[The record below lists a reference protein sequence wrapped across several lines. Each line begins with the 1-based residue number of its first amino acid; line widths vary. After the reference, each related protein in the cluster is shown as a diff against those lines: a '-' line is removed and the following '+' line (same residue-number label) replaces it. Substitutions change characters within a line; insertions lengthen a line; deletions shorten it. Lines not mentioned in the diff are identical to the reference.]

1 MNVRINH
8 RICWRV
14 IGLMLFFAL
23 LSVSVPAFSC
33 TAYAVE
39 EGADNDI
46 AERDSTEGSGA
57 FVVGGFAQGS
67 NDYAG
72 KTAED
77 SNPQVVE
84 SQDSSTTEKLSG
96 WQWDGLSWYYYL
108 DGCRLTGMQNV
119 DDSLYYLD
127 PARDGAMS
135 CGWIFA
141 DNKWYF
147 ASPSGALT
155 SGWQLIGG
163 QWYWF
168 DSLDGCSMVTG
179 RRVIDGHP
187 YLLGTYGLINGWC
200 LDNGLWYWGSNGVV
214 LTGWL
219 QTGDNWYW
227 LDPANEGAMSR
238 GIVSVGSSR
247 YYLSDSGAM
256 AVGWAFDGTDWYYA
270 DGSGALASGWR
281 SVNGAWY
288 WLDAAN
294 DYKMATGFS
303 AIGPNRYHFSSTGAL
318 SLGWFMSD
326 GDWYYAEPSNASGI
340 VKTGWLK
347 DGGQYYYLDPA
358 ADGKMLLGYFS
369 VNGKSYYAK
378 ASGAVACREWVDA
391 QDSVTEES
399 SKAFAGSDC
408 SLCGT
413 LRNGKLFTSNGD
425 GESVEA
431 RGFVTLG
438 GCKFYADP
446 TDSSLSVGWLNVNG
460 NWYFFDETAGYARS
474 GWLYKDGSWFYL
486 DPSTYVMK
494 TGWVAV
500 DGSWYY
506 LNPSGYMQTGWL
518 NLGGIWYWLDAG
530 GAMATGWRVVDGSW
544 NYFMANGA
552 WVSDYMDAKAQSYS
566 SNTNWLI
573 LVDTSRCITSIYTGS
588 WNNWSLNRRYVC
600 STGKASTPTVIGEYQ
615 VYGKGY
621 SFGHGY
627 TCYYY
632 TQFYGDYLFHSS
644 PYYVNSN
651 RVIDPTMG
659 VPSSAGCVRLEIQ
672 NAKWIYDNIPFG
684 TKVVTY

>member
-1 MNVRINH
+1 MNVQIEH

-14 IGLMLFFAL
+14 IGLMLFSAL

-39 EGADNDI
+39 EGADNGVVD
-46 AERDSTEGSGA
+46 RDSTGGSGA
-57 FVVGGFAQGS
+57 FVGGGCSQDPS
-67 NDYAG
+67 DCAG
-72 KTAED
+72 KSSED
-77 SNPQVVE
+77 SNQQVVE
-84 SQDSSTTEKLSG
+84 SQEPSRTEKLSG
-96 WQWDGLSWYYYL
+96 WQWNGLSWYYYL
-108 DGCRLTGMQNV
+108 DGCRLTGMQNI

-135 CGWIFA
+135 CGWILT
-141 DNKWYF
+141 DNKWYY
-147 ASPSGALT
+147 ASPSGALA
-155 SGWQLIGG
+155 SGWQFIGG

-168 DSLDGCSMVTG
+168 DPLNSCSMATG

-187 YLLGTYGLINGWC
+187 YLLGAYGLINGWC
-200 LDNGLWYWGSNGVV
+200 LDNGLWYWGCNGEV

-219 QTGDNWYW
+219 QADNSWYW
-227 LDPANEGAMSR
+227 LDPANDGAMSR

-256 AVGWAFDGTDWYYA
+256 VVGWAFDGTDWYYA
-270 DGSGALASGWR
+270 DSSGALASGWR
-281 SVNGAWY
+281 SANGAWY
-288 WLDAAN
+288 WLDVAN
-294 DYKMATGFS
+294 DNRMATGFYV
-303 AIGPNRYHFSSTGAL
+303 IGSNRHHFSSTGAL

-326 GDWYYAEPSNASGI
+326 GDWYYAEPSHASGI

-347 DGGQYYYLDPA
+347 DGSQYYYLDPA
-358 ADGKMLLGYFS
+358 ADGRMMLGHFS

-391 QDSVTEES
+391 QGSYAEEP

-408 SLCGT
+408 SLCGA
-413 LRNGKLFTSNGD
+413 LRSGKLFISNDD
-425 GESVEA
+425 GELAEA
-431 RGFVTLG
+431 HGFVTLG

-446 TDSSLSVGWLNVNG
+446 TDGSLCVGWKSVNG
-460 NWYFFDETAGYARS
+460 KWYFFDEAAGYAKS

-500 DGSWYY
+500 NGSWYY
-506 LNPSGYMQTGWL
+506 LNSSGFMQTGWL
-518 NLGGIWYWLDAG
+518 NLGGTWYWLDAS

-573 LVDTSRCITSIYTGS
+573 LVDTSRCVTSIYTGS

-651 RVIDPTMG
+651 RVMDPTMG

-672 NAKWIYDNIPFG
+672 NAKWIYDNIPYG

>member
-1 MNVRINH
+1 MNARIDH
-8 RICWRV
+8 RICWRA
-14 IGLMLFFAL
+14 IGLVL
-23 LSVSVPAFSC
+23 LSASLSVFAPAFSC

-46 AERDSTEGSGA
+46 VERDSTEGSGA
-57 FVVGGFAQGS
+57 FVGGGLAQDS

-108 DGCRLTGMQNV
+108 DDCRLTGMQNV
-119 DDSLYYLD
+119 DGSLFYLD

-135 CGWIFA
+135 CGWIFT
-141 DNKWYF
+141 DNKWYY
-147 ASPSGALT
+147 ASPSGALAN
-155 SGWQLIGG
+155 GWQLIGG

-200 LDNGLWYWGSNGVV
+200 LDNGLWYWGSNGEV

-219 QTGDNWYW
+219 QTGNNWYW
-227 LDPANEGAMSR
+227 LDPANDGAMSR

-288 WLDAAN
+288 WLDIAN
-294 DYKMATGFS
+294 DNRMVTGFFS
-303 AIGPNRYHFSSTGAL
+303 IGSNRYHFSSTGAL

-347 DGGQYYYLDPA
+347 DGSQYYYLDPA
-358 ADGKMLLGYFS
+358 VDGKMLLGHFS

-378 ASGAVACREWVDA
+378 GSGAVACREWVDV
-391 QDSVTEES
+391 QDSVQDGP

-413 LRNGKLFTSNGD
+413 LRNGK
-425 GESVEA
+425 
-431 RGFVTLG
+431 
-438 GCKFYADP
+438 
-446 TDSSLSVGWLNVNG
+446 
-460 NWYFFDETAGYARS
+460 
-474 GWLYKDGSWFYL
+474 
-486 DPSTYVMK
+486 
-494 TGWVAV
+494 
-500 DGSWYY
+500 
-506 LNPSGYMQTGWL
+506 
-518 NLGGIWYWLDAG
+518 
-530 GAMATGWRVVDGSW
+530 
-544 NYFMANGA
+544 
-552 WVSDYMDAKAQSYS
+552 
-566 SNTNWLI
+566 
-573 LVDTSRCITSIYTGS
+573 
-588 WNNWSLNRRYVC
+588 
-600 STGKASTPTVIGEYQ
+600 
-615 VYGKGY
+615 
-621 SFGHGY
+621 
-627 TCYYY
+627 
-632 TQFYGDYLFHSS
+632 
-644 PYYVNSN
+644 
-651 RVIDPTMG
+651 
-659 VPSSAGCVRLEIQ
+659 
-672 NAKWIYDNIPFG
+672 
-684 TKVVTY
+684 

>member
-1 MNVRINH
+1 MNVQIEH

-14 IGLMLFFAL
+14 IGLMLFSAL

-39 EGADNDI
+39 EGADNGVVD
-46 AERDSTEGSGA
+46 RDSTGGSGA
-57 FVVGGFAQGS
+57 FVGGGCSQDPS
-67 NDYAG
+67 DCAG
-72 KTAED
+72 KSSED
-77 SNPQVVE
+77 SNQQVVE
-84 SQDSSTTEKLSG
+84 SQEPSRTEKLSG
-96 WQWDGLSWYYYL
+96 WQWNGLSWYYYL
-108 DGCRLTGMQNV
+108 DGCRLTGMQNI

-135 CGWIFA
+135 CGWILT
-141 DNKWYF
+141 DNKWYY
-147 ASPSGALT
+147 ASPSGALA
-155 SGWQLIGG
+155 SGWQFIGG

-168 DSLDGCSMVTG
+168 DPLNSCSMATG

-187 YLLGTYGLINGWC
+187 YLLGAYGLINGWC
-200 LDNGLWYWGSNGVV
+200 LDNGLWYWGCNGEV

-219 QTGDNWYW
+219 QADNSWYW
-227 LDPANEGAMSR
+227 LDPANDGAMSR

-256 AVGWAFDGTDWYYA
+256 VVGWAFDGTDWYYA
-270 DGSGALASGWR
+270 DSSGALASGWR

-288 WLDAAN
+288 WLDVAN
-294 DYKMATGFS
+294 DNRMATGFYV
-303 AIGPNRYHFSSTGAL
+303 IGSNRHHFSSTGAL

-326 GDWYYAEPSNASGI
+326 GDWYYAEPSHASGI

-347 DGGQYYYLDPA
+347 DGSQYYYLDPA
-358 ADGKMLLGYFS
+358 ADGRMMLGHFS

-391 QDSVTEES
+391 QGSYAEEP

-408 SLCGT
+408 SLCGA
-413 LRNGKLFTSNGD
+413 LRSGKLFISNDD
-425 GESVEA
+425 GELAEA
-431 RGFVTLG
+431 HGFVTLG

-446 TDSSLSVGWLNVNG
+446 TDGSLCVGWKSVNG
-460 NWYFFDETAGYARS
+460 KWYFFDEAAGYAKS

-500 DGSWYY
+500 NGSWYY
-506 LNPSGYMQTGWL
+506 LNSSGFMQTGWL
-518 NLGGIWYWLDAG
+518 NLGGTWYWLDAS

-552 WVSDYMDAKAQSYS
+552 WVSGYMDAKAQSYS

-573 LVDTSRCITSIYTGS
+573 LVDTSRCVTSIYTGS

-651 RVIDPTMG
+651 RVMDPTMG

-672 NAKWIYDNIPFG
+672 NAKWIYDNIPYG

>member
-1 MNVRINH
+1 MNVQIEH

-14 IGLMLFFAL
+14 IGLMLFSAL

-39 EGADNDI
+39 EGADNGVVD
-46 AERDSTEGSGA
+46 RDSTGGSGA
-57 FVVGGFAQGS
+57 FVGGGCSQDPS
-67 NDYAG
+67 DCAG
-72 KTAED
+72 KSSED
-77 SNPQVVE
+77 SNQQVVE
-84 SQDSSTTEKLSG
+84 SQEPSRTEKLSG
-96 WQWDGLSWYYYL
+96 WQWNGLSWYYYL
-108 DGCRLTGMQNV
+108 DGCRLTGMQNI

-135 CGWIFA
+135 CGWILT
-141 DNKWYF
+141 DNKWYY
-147 ASPSGALT
+147 ASPSGALA
-155 SGWQLIGG
+155 SGWQFIGG

-168 DSLDGCSMVTG
+168 DPLNSCSMATG

-187 YLLGTYGLINGWC
+187 YLLGAYGLINGWC
-200 LDNGLWYWGSNGVV
+200 LDNGLWYWGCNGEV

-219 QTGDNWYW
+219 QADNSWYW
-227 LDPANEGAMSR
+227 LDPANDGAMSR

-256 AVGWAFDGTDWYYA
+256 VVGWAFDGTDWYYA
-270 DGSGALASGWR
+270 DSSGALASGWR

-288 WLDAAN
+288 WLDVAN
-294 DYKMATGFS
+294 DNRMATGFYV
-303 AIGPNRYHFSSTGAL
+303 IGSNRHHFSSTGAL

-326 GDWYYAEPSNASGI
+326 GDWYYAEPSHASGI

-347 DGGQYYYLDPA
+347 DGSQYYYLDPA
-358 ADGKMLLGYFS
+358 ADGRMMLGHFS

-391 QDSVTEES
+391 QGSYAEEP
-399 SKAFAGSDC
+399 SKTFAGSDC
-408 SLCGT
+408 SLCGA
-413 LRNGKLFTSNGD
+413 LRSGKLFISNDD
-425 GESVEA
+425 GELAEA
-431 RGFVTLG
+431 HGFVTLG

-446 TDSSLSVGWLNVNG
+446 TDGSLCVGWKSVNG
-460 NWYFFDETAGYARS
+460 KWYFFDEAAGYAKS

-500 DGSWYY
+500 NGSWYY
-506 LNPSGYMQTGWL
+506 LNSSGFMQTGWL
-518 NLGGIWYWLDAG
+518 NLGGTWYWLDAS

-573 LVDTSRCITSIYTGS
+573 LVDTSRCVTSIYTGS

-651 RVIDPTMG
+651 RVMDPTMG

-672 NAKWIYDNIPFG
+672 NAKWIYDNIPYG

>member
-1 MNVRINH
+1 MNVQIEH

-14 IGLMLFFAL
+14 IGLMLFSAL

-39 EGADNDI
+39 EGADNGVVD
-46 AERDSTEGSGA
+46 RDSTGGSGA
-57 FVVGGFAQGS
+57 FVGGGCSQDPS
-67 NDYAG
+67 DCAG
-72 KTAED
+72 KSSED
-77 SNPQVVE
+77 SNQQVVE
-84 SQDSSTTEKLSG
+84 SQEPSRTEKLSG
-96 WQWDGLSWYYYL
+96 WQWNGLSWYYYL
-108 DGCRLTGMQNV
+108 DGCRLTGMQNI

-135 CGWIFA
+135 CGWILT
-141 DNKWYF
+141 DNKWYY
-147 ASPSGALT
+147 ASPSGALA
-155 SGWQLIGG
+155 SGWQFIGG

-168 DSLDGCSMVTG
+168 DPLNSCSMATG

-187 YLLGTYGLINGWC
+187 YLLGAYGLINGWC
-200 LDNGLWYWGSNGVV
+200 LDNGLWYWGCNGEV

-219 QTGDNWYW
+219 QADNSWYW
-227 LDPANEGAMSR
+227 LDPANDGAMSR

-256 AVGWAFDGTDWYYA
+256 VVGWAFDGTDWYYA
-270 DGSGALASGWR
+270 DSSGALASGWR

-288 WLDAAN
+288 WLDVAN
-294 DYKMATGFS
+294 DYRMATGFYV
-303 AIGPNRYHFSSTGAL
+303 IGSNRHHFSSTGAL

-326 GDWYYAEPSNASGI
+326 GDWYYAEPSHASGI

-347 DGGQYYYLDPA
+347 DGSQYYYLDPA
-358 ADGKMLLGYFS
+358 ADGRMMLGHFS

-391 QDSVTEES
+391 QGSYAEEP

-408 SLCGT
+408 SLCGA
-413 LRNGKLFTSNGD
+413 LRSGKLFISNDD
-425 GESVEA
+425 GELAEA
-431 RGFVTLG
+431 HGFVTLG

-446 TDSSLSVGWLNVNG
+446 TDGSLCVGWKSVNG
-460 NWYFFDETAGYARS
+460 KWYFFDEAAGYAKS

-500 DGSWYY
+500 NGSWYY
-506 LNPSGYMQTGWL
+506 LNSSGFMQTGWL
-518 NLGGIWYWLDAG
+518 NLGGTWYWLDAS

-544 NYFMANGA
+544 NYFMTNGA

-573 LVDTSRCITSIYTGS
+573 LVDTSRCVTSIYTGS

-651 RVIDPTMG
+651 RVMDPTMG

-672 NAKWIYDNIPFG
+672 NAKWIYDNIPYG